1 MDNAAVRVT
10 RVTAAGRAP
19 SAATYPS
26 TPQGGRAPNSI
37 FIGEVE
43 AQTVVDEGAEDLR
56 LTEVTFKKGARNRLH
71 THSSD
76 QILVVTAGSGLVATR
91 DGQQEIGVG
100 DVAFIP
106 AGEAHWHGAAPGTD
120 MTHWSITGQCTTTIV
135 DS

>member
-1 MDNAAVRVT
+1 MRVT
-10 RVTAAGRAP
+10 RVTTAGRAP

-26 TPQGGRAPNSI
+26 TPQAGRAPNSI

-43 AQTVVDEGAEDLR
+43 AQTVVDEGARDLR
-56 LTEVTFKKGARNRLH
+56 LTEVTFKDGARNRLH

-76 QILVVTAGSGLVATR
+76 QILVVTEGRGIVATR
-91 DGQQEIGVG
+91 HEQREIGVG

-106 AGEAHWHGAAPGTD
+106 AGEAHWHGARPGSD
-120 MTHWSITGQCTTTIV
+120 MTHWSITGQATTTIV